1 MSRKYE
7 LNINDMTVKVEV
19 DGPHNGVLNITIG
32 ETIFPVK
39 VAPVDYNAG
48 TFKAIVGDVKHII
61 HLIPS
66 KDTSQF
72 MCTIKNQSYSVE
84 LRSHAP
90 IRALEY
96 RPTPLRAIPA
106 STMIDIPSETL
117 AVQEVTEPGSVTAP
131 LPGRILEVRVKEG
144 ERVKAG
150 DVLLVL
156 EAMKMANEIRAS
168 QDGLVS
174 TLHIKDGDTVEK
186 GQALITIK

>member
-1 MSRKYE
+1 
-7 LNINDMTVKVEV
+7 MTVTVEV
-19 DGPHNGVLNITIG
+19 DGPHNGLLNITIG
-32 ETIFPVK
+32 ETVFPVK
-39 VAPVDYNAG
+39 VAAVDYNSG
-48 TFKAIVGDVKHII
+48 TFKALVGDVKHTI
-61 HLIPS
+61 HLTPT
-66 KDTSQF
+66 KDASRF
-72 MCTIKNQSYSVE
+72 MCTIEKQSYSVE

-90 IRALEY
+90 IRVQEY

-106 STMIDIPSETL
+106 STMIEAPSEKI
-117 AVQEVTEPGSVTAP
+117 AVSEVTEPGSVTAP
-131 LPGRILEVRVKEG
+131 LPGRVLEVRVKEG

-168 QDGLVS
+168 QDGLIS